1 MMDFK
6 IRLNQDEIKELTREI
21 IDKYKLS
28 IHRYDEDN
36 KKILKNI
43 DANINEHLYCMKIT
57 TNNHQ
62 DNEFFDYIED
72 NYLVNES
79 VFIEHF
85 IHDVR
90 FDSKIHIYND
100 NVIIEKENILVKFNW
115 LYNYK
120 NKKYDKFKN
129 DLDLLVYYRF
139 AELRDKYEKEKE
151 DKYIEIPLLQRC
163 IYGDKYN
170 TKLIINFINDYKE
183 FNKLK
188 KKWVDNYN

>member
-21 IDKYKLS
+21 IDYYKLS

-85 IHDVR
+85 IHDIR
-90 FDSKIHIYND
+90 FDSEIHVYND

>member
-21 IDKYKLS
+21 IDYYKLS

-90 FDSKIHIYND
+90 FDSEIHIYND

>member
-1 MMDFK
+1 MDFK

-21 IDKYKLS
+21 IDYYKLS

-90 FDSKIHIYND
+90 FDSEIHIYND